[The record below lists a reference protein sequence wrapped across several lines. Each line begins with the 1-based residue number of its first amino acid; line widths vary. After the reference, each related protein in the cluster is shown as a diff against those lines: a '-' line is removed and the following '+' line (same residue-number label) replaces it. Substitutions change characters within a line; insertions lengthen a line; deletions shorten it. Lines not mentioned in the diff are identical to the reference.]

1 MNRGIVLSPLFPS
14 TFIRL
19 MAFGN
24 PHFLNN
30 DLWLLNERKLPL
42 AQANLIKA
50 LKVALLSL
58 KGFGRDLC
66 PLRASALTLYSIL
79 SIVPVIAMLFGIAK
93 GFGFEKIL
101 QQQLLEHT
109 PKQDAMVLQLIGF
122 AQNLLDSTKGE
133 VVAGI
138 GIVVLFWSIINLIG
152 NIEESFNA
160 IWKIPKGRS
169 LSRKF
174 SDYLSLMLL
183 APVLLITAS
192 SITVFLETKI
202 TWLVKIIHL
211 PAFGTWLVINAL
223 GLSPLVLMIGLF
235 SFTFIFMPNHK
246 VDYRA
251 GLAAGTVTGV
261 LYHLLQWAYLSLQ
274 IGVSSYNAIYGSFAA
289 LPLFVIWLQTCWMI
303 VLFGCETAF
312 FLQNFENHRNSN
324 RFADLS
330 FTLKKVIA
338 LQISHLVIK
347 NFASQREALSASEIA
362 HQLSLPIAVAQP
374 ILDKL
379 MASHILLE
387 FRREQEDDDVYQP
400 AVDINILTIA
410 YVINALEQRGENHLP
425 DAEQER
431 DFMPAVEEF
440 RRAME
445 ASAHNRLLK
454 DI

>member
-1 MNRGIVLSPLFPS
+1 MAAILSS
-14 TFIRL
+14 TFIRP

-30 DLWLLNERKLPL
+30 DIWLLNERKLPL
-42 AQANLIKA
+42 PQAKLIKA

-58 KGFGRDLC
+58 KGFDRDLC

-211 PAFGTWLVINAL
+211 PAFGTWLVINTL

-246 VDYRA
+246 IEYRA
-251 GLAAGTVTGV
+251 GLVAGTVTGV

-347 NFASQREALSASEIA
+347 NFASQHEALSASEIA
-362 HQLSLPIAVAQP
+362 QQLSLPIAVVQP

-379 MASHILLE
+379 TASHILLE
-387 FRREQEDDDVYQP
+387 FRRDHDDDDIYQP
-400 AVDINILTIA
+400 AVDINILTTA
-410 YVINALEQRGENHLP
+410 YVINALERRGENHLP

-431 DFMPAVEEF
+431 DFMPAIEEF

-445 ASAHNRLLK
+445 VSTHNRLLK